1 MATYDV
7 ERGALTDISPIP
19 WQTDTAIG
27 KDSWGYRKDNTYKS
41 TRQIITDLI
50 DIVSKNGML
59 LLNVGP
65 KADGTITDEETQV
78 LKELGEWMKLNGEG
92 IYGTTFWKQFGE
104 GDVNNEEGFFKDREE
119 KAFTEKDFRFTYK
132 CGSIYA
138 FQMRPNGE
146 NAVIKALKKHN
157 THDFIIKRI
166 TLLSTS
172 AALKFERNDNE
183 LIIKANENFNNSSP
197 ICFKIEID

>member
-1 MATYDV
+1 M
-7 ERGALTDISPIP
+7 
-19 WQTDTAIG
+19 
-27 KDSWGYRKDNTYKS
+27 
-41 TRQIITDLI
+41 
-50 DIVSKNGML
+50 
-59 LLNVGP
+59 
-65 KADGTITDEETQV
+65 
-78 LKELGEWMKLNGEG
+78 
-92 IYGTTFWKQFGE
+92 KQFGE

-132 CGSIYA
+132 RGSIYA

-146 NAVIKALKKHN
+146 NAVIKSLKKHN
-157 THDFIIKRI
+157 PHDFIIKRI

-172 AALKFERNDNE
+172 EALKFERNDNE

>member
-1 MATYDV
+1 M
-7 ERGALTDISPIP
+7 
-19 WQTDTAIG
+19 
-27 KDSWGYRKDNTYKS
+27 
-41 TRQIITDLI
+41 
-50 DIVSKNGML
+50 
-59 LLNVGP
+59 NVGP

-166 TLLSTS
+166 GLLLLKFSFALIINSLSFLSNLS
-172 AALKFERNDNE
+172 AALVE
-183 LIIKANENFNNSSP
+183 SSV
-197 ICFKIEID
+197 ILLETIRRG

>member
-1 MATYDV
+1 M
-7 ERGALTDISPIP
+7 
-19 WQTDTAIG
+19 
-27 KDSWGYRKDNTYKS
+27 
-41 TRQIITDLI
+41 
-50 DIVSKNGML
+50 
-59 LLNVGP
+59 
-65 KADGTITDEETQV
+65 
-78 LKELGEWMKLNGEG
+78 NGEG

-157 THDFIIKRI
+157 THDFIIKQI
-166 TLLSTS
+166 GLLLLKFSFALIINSLSFLSNLS
-172 AALKFERNDNE
+172 AALVEISVILFM
-183 LIIKANENFNNSSP
+183 IKSCVL
-197 ICFKIEID
+197 CFFKDREEKAFTEKDFRFTYKCG

>member
-1 MATYDV
+1 
-7 ERGALTDISPIP
+7 
-19 WQTDTAIG
+19 
-27 KDSWGYRKDNTYKS
+27 
-41 TRQIITDLI
+41 
-50 DIVSKNGML
+50 
-59 LLNVGP
+59 
-65 KADGTITDEETQV
+65 
-78 LKELGEWMKLNGEG
+78 
-92 IYGTTFWKQFGE
+92 
-104 GDVNNEEGFFKDREE
+104 
-119 KAFTEKDFRFTYK
+119 
-132 CGSIYA
+132 
-138 FQMRPNGE
+138 MRPNGE